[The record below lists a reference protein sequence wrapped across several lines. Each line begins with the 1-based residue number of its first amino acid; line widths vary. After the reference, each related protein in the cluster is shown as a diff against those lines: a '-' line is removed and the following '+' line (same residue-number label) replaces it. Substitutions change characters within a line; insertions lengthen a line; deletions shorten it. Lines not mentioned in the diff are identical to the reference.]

1 MARRSNAARLPEGT
15 TLLDFATPGA
25 ILRAF
30 EGDERRIRAE
40 YSRQRSIV
48 RKRIERMAAAGETEN
63 FVYRKYGDLKSA
75 LPTAD
80 RLSTR
85 QMLDILTSTASTIGG
100 GYQSTLR
107 DIKKRRQRLRKTIE
121 EQEQKGEAKVKT
133 RGKGKKATAEDESAD
148 EGDGGKLSDAQLRK
162 IQKLMGMTQF
172 VLGKARDSG
181 ELLEMVTDT
190 VRRGGGKRNLLSMAA
205 EILNAYGAAETED
218 LEGLKSR
225 FTAKGTTRVSWAK
238 AHGKRGK

>member
-25 ILRAF
+25 IMRAF

-48 RKRIERMAAAGETEN
+48 RKRVERMAAAGETEN

-107 DIKKRRQRLRKTIE
+107 DIKKRRQRLRRTIE
-121 EQEQKGEAKVKT
+121 EQEQKEGAKAKT
-133 RGKGKKATAEDESAD
+133 RTKGKRTTEDESED
-148 EGDGGKLSDAQLRK
+148 EGDGGKLTDAQLRR

-190 VRRGGGKRNLLSMAA
+190 VRRGGSKRNLLSMAS
-205 EILNAYGAAETED
+205 EILNAYGAAEPED

-225 FTAKGTTRVSWAK
+225 FTAKGTMRVSWAK

>member
-1 MARRSNAARLPEGT
+1 MARRNNAARLPEGT

-25 ILRAF
+25 IMRAF

-63 FVYRKYGDLKSA
+63 FVYRKYGDLRSA

-80 RLSTR
+80 KLSTR

-121 EQEQKGEAKVKT
+121 EQEQKGEAKAKT
-133 RGKGKKATAEDESAD
+133 RTKGKRATDGESED

-190 VRRGGGKRNLLSMAA
+190 VRQGGSKRNLLSMAA
-205 EILNAYGAAETED
+205 EILNAYGAAGPED

-225 FTAKGTTRVSWAK
+225 FTAKGKMRVSWAK

>member
-25 ILRAF
+25 IMRAF

-48 RKRIERMAAAGETEN
+48 RKRVERMAAAGETEN
-63 FVYRKYGDLKSA
+63 FVFRKYGDLRSA

-80 RLSTR
+80 KLSTR

-107 DIKKRRQRLRKTIE
+107 DIKQRRQRLRKTIE
-121 EQEQKGEAKVKT
+121 EQQKGEAKAKT
-133 RGKGKKATAEDESAD
+133 RRKGKATAEDEED
-148 EGDGGKLSDAQLRK
+148 EGDGGKLTDAQLRK

-190 VRRGGGKRNLLSMAA
+190 VRRGGSKRNLLSMAA
-205 EILNAYGAAETED
+205 EILNAYGAAEPED

-225 FTAKGTTRVSWAK
+225 FTAKGTTRVAWSK

>member
-63 FVYRKYGDLKSA
+63 FVYRKYGDLRSA

-80 RLSTR
+80 KLSTR

-107 DIKKRRQRLRKTIE
+107 DIKQRRQRLRKTIE
-121 EQEQKGEAKVKT
+121 EQEQKEGAKAKT
-133 RGKGKKATAEDESAD
+133 RTKGKRTTDDESGD
-148 EGDGGKLSDAQLRK
+148 EGDGGKLTDAQLRK

-190 VRRGGGKRNLLSMAA
+190 VRRGGSKRNLLSMAA
-205 EILNAYGAAETED
+205 EILNAYGAAEPED

-225 FTAKGTTRVSWAK
+225 FTAKGTMRVSWAK

>member
-15 TLLDFATPGA
+15 TLLDFASPGA
-25 ILRAF
+25 IMRAF

-121 EQEQKGEAKVKT
+121 EQEQKGEAKAKT
-133 RGKGKKATAEDESAD
+133 RTKAKGTTEDEGED
-148 EGDGGKLSDAQLRK
+148 EGDGGKLSDAQLRR

-190 VRRGGGKRNLLSMAA
+190 VRQGGGKRNLLSMAA
-205 EILNAYGAAETED
+205 EILNAYGAAEPED

-225 FTAKGTTRVSWAK
+225 FTAQGTMRVSWAK

>member
-25 ILRAF
+25 IMRAF

-107 DIKKRRQRLRKTIE
+107 DIKQRRQRLRKTIE
-121 EQEQKGEAKVKT
+121 EQQKGEAKAKT
-133 RGKGKKATAEDESAD
+133 RRKVKATAEDEEED
-148 EGDGGKLSDAQLRK
+148 EGDGGKLTDAQLRK

-190 VRRGGGKRNLLSMAA
+190 VRRGGGKRNLLSMAS
-205 EILNAYGAAETED
+205 EILNAYGAAEPED

-225 FTAKGTTRVSWAK
+225 FTAKGTMRVSWAK